1 MCFRC
6 FSYLGSVGRTT
17 CRSFGRNTA
26 LGKVGRRSM
35 DVHGSCLM
43 LEGDGDFD
51 VWMLGRRS
59 WRCPPRKLS
68 SVKWPLIFPRMC
80 QALPPSIASCS
91 LLPPSGRCLFGATDM
106 GEVEVGAPRRGDV
119 SLDESVSRWLSI
131 DPAQDE
137 IREDELMKGGR
148 PGLIRMNLWSP
159 TSR

>member
-1 MCFRC
+1 
-6 FSYLGSVGRTT
+6 
-17 CRSFGRNTA
+17 
-26 LGKVGRRSM
+26 
-35 DVHGSCLM
+35 
-43 LEGDGDFD
+43 
-51 VWMLGRRS
+51 
-59 WRCPPRKLS
+59 
-68 SVKWPLIFPRMC
+68 
-80 QALPPSIASCS
+80 
-91 LLPPSGRCLFGATDM
+91 M